1 MTGSQKWSAYL
12 KTKQVKRLMIELKK
26 KWISN
31 GHLTGK
37 ITLDNISDEE
47 KRDIEK
53 IMGIPCSNSLNAK
66 DFESAITQNPVFGD
80 CDIKEILELY
90 FGIKL
95 ITSKEKKLIKK
106 NEDEFFFMSL

>member
-37 ITLDNISDEE
+37 ITLNNISDEE
-47 KRDIEK
+47 KRDIEG
-53 IMGIPCSNSLNAK
+53 IMGIHFSNSLNAK
-66 DFESAITQNPVFGD
+66 DFESAITQNTVFGD
-80 CDIKEILELY
+80 SDFKEILELY
-90 FGIKL
+90 FGTKL
-95 ITSKEKKLIKK
+95 ITLKKFTVVHV
-106 NEDEFFFMSL
+106 NG